1 MLNKY
6 NAFIFDLDGTIYR
19 GENLIPRSDL
29 VVNKLKELGKKVVFI
44 SNKTTGSVDD
54 YFNFL
59 FRKGL
64 NIEKEEIINST
75 VVTQEFLMN
84 NHPGEYYFAIGE
96 RTFINEI
103 NKIGLVF
110 TSDPLKT
117 KIVLVTLDRT
127 LDYSKLEVAA
137 KALENGARFYAANID
152 DTCPVEGGEIMDA
165 GSIITALEKRTHL
178 KLEKHFGKPSEFM
191 MNKINSLIKIDSQE
205 CLLIG
210 DRVETDIAMGNKF
223 NIDTALVST
232 GVTNFLNG
240 KVRPT
245 YKIKS
250 VYDILQRKVK

>member
-6 NAFIFDLDGTIYR
+6 SAFIFDLDGTLYR
-19 GENLIPRSDL
+19 GGNLISRSDL
-29 VVNKLKELGKKVVFI
+29 VVNQLKEFGKKIVFI
-44 SNKTTGSVDD
+44 SNKTTGSVED
-54 YFNFL
+54 YYNFL
-59 FRKGL
+59 FNKGL

-75 VVTQEFLMN
+75 VVAQEFLKN

-96 RTFINEI
+96 KAFVNEI
-103 NKIGLVF
+103 NKAGLIF
-110 TSDPLKT
+110 TSDPMKA
-117 KIVLVTLDRT
+117 KIVLITLDRT
-127 LDYSKLEVAA
+127 LDYSKLEIAA

-178 KLEKHFGKPSEFM
+178 KLEKHFGKPSEYM
-191 MNKINSLIKIDSQE
+191 MNKINSLLKVDSQE

-232 GVTNFLNG
+232 GVANFLNG
-240 KVRPT
+240 KVKPT
-245 YKIKS
+245 YSINS

>member
-29 VVNKLKELGKKVVFI
+29 VVNKLKEFGKKVVFI

-64 NIEKEEIINST
+64 NIKNEEIINST

-110 TSDPLKT
+110 TSDPLKA
-117 KIVLVTLDRT
+117 KIVLITLDRT

-178 KLEKHFGKPSEFM
+178 KLEKHFGKPSRFM
-191 MNKINSLIKIDSQE
+191 MNKINSLIEIDSRE

-223 NIDTALVST
+223 NIDTALVLT

-240 KVRPT
+240 KIKPT
-245 YKIKS
+245 YKINS

>member
-178 KLEKHFGKPSEFM
+178 KLEKHFGKPSEYAVAEI
-191 MNKINSLIKIDSQE
+191 KKRLEITLDKCLI
-205 CLLIG
+205 IG
-210 DRVETDIAMGNKF
+210 DRLETDIAMGNNF
-223 NIDTALVST
+223 GIDTALVET
-232 GVTNFLNG
+232 GVNNFANG
-240 KVRPT
+240 NINIKPT
-245 YKIKS
+245 FSIYSIVDLIK
-250 VYDILQRKVK
+250 